1 MKEATIKEKQSSKKL
16 MALVSGDELT
26 QEKLEQSVEVL
37 SLIFEES
44 HELITVT
51 NKNAKTLWANKSWL
65 NVFGNIEKAI
75 NPFQSVHNDDIKK
88 VQKAWRELLENNN
101 PFRDLEYRFLMSDG
115 SYKIFQTSAFSFVV
129 DNKTRYCIFAH
140 DITEGK
146 TIELELIESEKRFST
161 LFKTSR
167 DAIMTLE
174 PPDWLFTSGNVATT
188 EMFKAADEEDFCSR
202 GPWEYSPEK
211 QPDGRLSGDKAK
223 EMIMK
228 AMEEGSNFF
237 EWDHKRLNGDVFP
250 ATVLLS
256 RIELGNRSF
265 LQATVRDITDE
276 KRAEQQIRESHQE
289 MNQIFNATTPMYV
302 IGLDSVIT
310 RVNSRFCNMFQLNIN
325 NVLGSKCIDVWK
337 GSHCFSEKCS
347 LQKMKEVE
355 QYYSYEANRELT
367 DGTKLICNVENFP
380 YKDDNGKLIGLI
392 KTFTDI
398 TKIVKSSQ
406 FKTEFLATMSHE
418 LRTPLNAI
426 IGFTDLL
433 LEGTYGELNEEQ
445 LDFLNDIKS
454 SAEHQ
459 FEMIKDIL
467 DISKIEA
474 GQLSL
479 KKSKFSLNTLIE
491 QVNSTL
497 KPLYLKKKLA
507 FKVKGLDYEREIQG
521 DPIRI
526 KEILYNLLS
535 NAIKFTLAGQ
545 VTFDIKE
552 NSKEY
557 IFLVRDT
564 GIGIAK
570 KDFELMFKEFK
581 RVDSPFVRS
590 VPGTGLGLSLTKRL
604 VELHG
609 GEISF
614 TSVLGKGT
622 DFIFTIPKEN
632 N

>member
-1 MKEATIKEKQSSKKL
+1 MDKEEAKRVFDIYNQVFKTKRYVTDIEFKAT
-16 MALVSGDELT
+16 
-26 QEKLEQSVEVL
+26 
-37 SLIFEES
+37 
-44 HELITVT
+44 
-51 NKNAKTLWANKSWL
+51 
-65 NVFGNIEKAI
+65 
-75 NPFQSVHNDDIKK
+75 
-88 VQKAWRELLENNN
+88 NNN
-101 PFRDLEYRFLMSDG
+101 KEEIFLETSIYLKNDIENKIIGFSGVVRDISKR
-115 SYKIFQTSAFSFVV
+115 KQ
-129 DNKTRYCIFAH
+129 
-140 DITEGK
+140 
-146 TIELELIESEKRFST
+146 LELIK
-161 LFKTSR
+161 
-167 DAIMTLE
+167 
-174 PPDWLFTSGNVATT
+174 
-188 EMFKAADEEDFCSR
+188 
-202 GPWEYSPEK
+202 
-211 QPDGRLSGDKAK
+211 K
-223 EMIMK
+223 E
-228 AMEEGSNFF
+228 
-237 EWDHKRLNGDVFP
+237 
-250 ATVLLS
+250 
-256 RIELGNRSF
+256 
-265 LQATVRDITDE
+265 
-276 KRAEQQIRESHQE
+276 
-289 MNQIFNATTPMYV
+289 FN
-302 IGLDSVIT
+302 
-310 RVNSRFCNMFQLNIN
+310 
-325 NVLGSKCIDVWK
+325 
-337 GSHCFSEKCS
+337 
-347 LQKMKEVE
+347 
-355 QYYSYEANRELT
+355 
-367 DGTKLICNVENFP
+367 TKLEDEVVKRTKELNTALENQ
-380 YKDDNGKLIGLI
+380 KLYL
-392 KTFTDI
+392 DQ
-398 TKIVKSSQ
+398 IVKSSQ

-545 VTFDIKE
+545 VTFDVKE

-570 KDFELMFKEFK
+570 KDNDLIFKEFK
-581 RVDSPFVRS
+581 RVDSPFIRS